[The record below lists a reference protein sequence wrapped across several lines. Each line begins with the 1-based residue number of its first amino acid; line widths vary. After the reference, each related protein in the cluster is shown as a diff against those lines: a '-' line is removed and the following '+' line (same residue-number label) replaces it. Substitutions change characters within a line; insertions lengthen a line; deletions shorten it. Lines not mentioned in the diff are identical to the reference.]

1 MLLLK
6 YEIEEILEC
15 EPRVKECCER
25 DKNPPEPPDSGDCC
39 YDTWVREFKQIDAEY
54 NQADKRVTHLTT
66 RRDHLQTQ
74 RDMWKAWKDEL
85 DKACDV
91 SKEICQQ
98 LEILIH
104 HTSRISR
111 NTGLAKRS
119 ITLLFC
125 MLRDFYMQIDLL
137 KKKYDYLVNCIKCRN
152 NPGLTTGQG
161 IMALIE
167 DYGARLDVV
176 IQTRDVLFEK
186 IISAI
191 SIINNIN
198 KNIGHQGH
206 RFGFGFILREWK
218 RAFNCEGNSE
228 NTDNDSRRYEHV
240 RNDYRP
246 QPSPSEG
253 EFEDTGLEPM
263 FVFPIC
269 DSHYYRKVENRYKE
283 DNEDFM
289 HLSNELLRETKHRD
303 NLKALKDGLT
313 AVMSDPN
320 VDPSKRCATATK

>member
-6 YEIEEILEC
+6 YETEEILEC

-39 YDTWVREFKQIDAEY
+39 YNTWSKEYKQINAEY
-54 NQADKRVTHLTT
+54 NQADKKVTHLTT
-66 RRDHLQTQ
+66 RKDHLQAQ
-74 RDMWKAWKDEL
+74 RDMWKTWKDEL
-85 DKACDV
+85 DKACDC
-91 SKEICQQ
+91 SKEICLH

-119 ITLLFC
+119 VNLLFC

-137 KKKYDYLVNCIKCRN
+137 KKKYDYLINCIRCRN
-152 NPGLTTGQG
+152 NPGLVAGQG

-167 DYGARLDVV
+167 DYGAKLDIV
-176 IQTRDVLFEK
+176 IQTRDVLLEK
-186 IISAI
+186 IIAAI
-191 SIINNIN
+191 SVINNIN
-198 KNIGHQGH
+198 KHIGHQGH

-218 RAFNCEGNSE
+218 KVFNCEGRPE
-228 NTDNDSRRYEHV
+228 NIDYERRRYEPP
-240 RNDYRP
+240 RNEYRQ
-246 QPSPSEG
+246 QPPEG
-253 EFEDTGLEPM
+253 EFEDIGLEPM
-263 FVFPIC
+263 FTFPIC
-269 DSHYYRKVENRYKE
+269 DSQYYKKVENRYKE
-283 DNEDFM
+283 DNDHFTG
-289 HLSNELLRETKHRD
+289 LSDELLREIKQRD

-320 VDPSKRCATATK
+320 VDPSQRCATK